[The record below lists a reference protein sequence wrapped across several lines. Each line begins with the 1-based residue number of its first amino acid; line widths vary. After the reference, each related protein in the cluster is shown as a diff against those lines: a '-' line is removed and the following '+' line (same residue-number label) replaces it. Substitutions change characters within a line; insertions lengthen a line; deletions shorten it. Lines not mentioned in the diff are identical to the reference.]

1 MNNRYIITLLLL
13 LTMNCLPDRT
23 WGQAAAPA
31 ATAMQQLEVSFE
43 TSYLQ
48 TAQLESFAKRGKEK
62 ARELME
68 LMPYLY
74 ESSLDAEFRE
84 VILKQMLSLF
94 IDSAQARVQI
104 QTWQAAEIG
113 KTTEALNISQSE
125 QWMEKIAGQYV
136 AGLKLRLSESSP
148 ELSLH
153 MRLFRKMKDFGGEQ
167 QPVWTVLLEP

>member
-1 MNNRYIITLLLL
+1 MNTRYITVLLLL
-13 LTMNCLPDRT
+13 IAIHCLPNPG
-23 WGQAAAPA
+23 WSQAAAPA
-31 ATAMQQLEVSFE
+31 VTAMQQLEVSFE

-84 VILKQMLSLF
+84 VILDQMLSLF

-104 QTWQAAEIG
+104 QTWQATEVG
-113 KTTEALNISQSE
+113 KTVEGLTISQSE
-125 QWMEKIAGQYV
+125 QWKETIAGQYA
-136 AGLKLRLSESSP
+136 AGLKLTFSQSHP
-148 ELSLH
+148 ELSLR
-153 MRLFRKMKDFGGEQ
+153 MRLFRRMKDFGGEQ